1 MAIPSRVLGSGVN
14 SLSTIAICGDGNA
27 SVTAAGTS
35 AGDATQISYVYNNV
49 TTTGVGA
56 GVKLPPTEAGETIIV
71 RNGGANPLT
80 VYPYDANSTINTA
93 GFGTIN
99 STCSAMFYAVTNTL
113 WEELQGFGRSVPI
126 LHYGAF
132 SDTTTQTIV
141 SINTAYAMTFDTT
154 DSSNGVSIGSPSSRL
169 VVDNQGVYNVQFSA
183 QLDKASGGAADVYI
197 WLRKNGTNVPNTTT
211 TLTLQGTAA
220 RQVAAWNFVI
230 QLDSTNYVELMWA
243 ADDAN
248 VVVLAATATSV
259 WPATPSII
267 CTVTQV
273 NNL

>member
-1 MAIPSRVLGSGVN
+1 MAIPSRVLNSGVTQ
-14 SLSTIAICGDGNA
+14 LSTVSICGDGNA

-35 AGDATQISYVYNNV
+35 AGDATTLTYVYNNV
-49 TTTGVGA
+49 TTVGAGA
-56 GVKLPPTEAGETIIV
+56 GVKLPPTEMGETIIV
-71 RNGGANPLT
+71 KNTSANPLT
-80 VYPYDANSTINTA
+80 VYPYNTNSSINNV
-93 GFGTIN
+93 GYGTIN
-99 STCSAMFYAVTNTL
+99 PDCSALFFAVSNTL

-141 SINTAYAMTFDTT
+141 SINEAYAMTFDTT
-154 DSSNGVSIGSPSSRL
+154 DASNGVSIGSPTSRL
-169 VVDNQGVYNVQFSA
+169 VVAEQGVYNIQFSA

-197 WLRKNGTNVPNTTT
+197 WLRKNGSNVPNTAT

-230 QLDSTNYVELMWA
+230 QLEAANYVELMWA
-243 ADDAN
+243 ADD
-248 VVVLAATATSV
+248 VDVTILAASATSV
-259 WPATPSII
+259 WPAIPSVI
-267 CTVTQV
+267 CTITQV

>member
-1 MAIPSRVLGSGVN
+1 MAIPSRVLGSGI
-14 SLSTIAICGDGNA
+14 SQLSTVSICGDGTT

-35 AGDATQISYVYNNV
+35 AGDATAITHVYNNV
-49 TTTGVGA
+49 STTGSGA
-56 GVKLPPTEAGETIIV
+56 GVKLPPTEMGETIIV

-80 VYPYDANSTINTA
+80 VYPYNSSSSINNA

-99 STCSAMFYAVTNTL
+99 PDCSAMFYAVSNTL

-141 SINTAYAMTFDTT
+141 SINTAYAMTFNTT
-154 DSSNGVSIGSPSSRL
+154 DAANGVTIGSPTSRI
-169 VVDNQGVYNVQFSA
+169 VVQEQGVYNVQFSA
-183 QLDKASGGAADVYI
+183 QLDKNSGATGIIHI
-197 WLRKNGTNVPNTTT
+197 WLRKNGTNVPNTASKVAI
-211 TLTLQGTAA
+211 QGTAA
-220 RQVAAWNFVI
+220 ESVAAWNFVI
-230 QLDSTNYVELMWA
+230 QLEPNNYVELMWA
-243 ADDAN
+243 SDDAN
-248 VVVLAATATSV
+248 VVLHAASATSV
-259 WPATPSII
+259 WPAIPSVI

>member
-14 SLSTIAICGDGNA
+14 GLSTVSICGDGNA
-27 SVTAAGTS
+27 SVSAAGTS
-35 AGDATQISYVYNNV
+35 AGDATAITYVYNNV
-49 TTTGVGA
+49 TTVGSGA
-56 GVKLPPTEAGETIIV
+56 GVKLPPTEMGETIIV
-71 RNGGANPLT
+71 KNSGANPLT
-80 VYPYDANSTINTA
+80 VYPYDTGSSINNV

-99 STCSAMFYAVTNTL
+99 PDCSAMFYAVSNTL

-141 SINTAYAMTFDTT
+141 SINEAYAMTFDTT
-154 DSSNGVSIGSPSSRL
+154 DASNGVSIGSPTSRL
-169 VVDNQGVYNVQFSA
+169 VVDEQGVYNIQFSA

-197 WLRKNGTNVPNTTT
+197 WLRKNGNNVPNTTT
-211 TLTLQGTAA
+211 TLSLQGTAA

-230 QLDSTNYVELMWA
+230 QLDAANYVELMWA
-243 ADDAN
+243 ADDAD
-248 VVVLAATATSV
+248 VIILAASATSV
-259 WPATPSII
+259 WPAIPSVI
-267 CTVTQV
+267 CTITQV

>member
-1 MAIPSRVLGSGVN
+1 MPIPSRVLGSGI
-14 SLSTIAICGDGNA
+14 SQLSTVSICGDGNA

-35 AGDATQISYVYNNV
+35 AGNATQLTFVYNNI
-49 TTTGVGA
+49 TATASGT
-56 GVKLPPTEAGETIIV
+56 GVKLPQTEMGETIIV
-71 RNGGANPLT
+71 RNGGANPLK
-80 VYPYDANSTINTA
+80 VYPYDANSSINSA

-99 STCSAMFYAVTNTL
+99 PDCSAMFYAVSNTL

-154 DSSNGVSIGSPSSRL
+154 DASNGVSIGSPTSRI
-169 VVDNQGVYNVQFSA
+169 VVDEQGVYNVQFSA
-183 QLDKASGGAADVYI
+183 QLDKTSGAAAEIYI
-197 WLRKNGTNVPNTTT
+197 WLRKNGTNVPNTASKVAI
-211 TLTLQGTAA
+211 QGTAA
-220 RQVAAWNFVI
+220 ETVAAWNFII
-230 QLDSTNYVELMWA
+230 QLEPTNYVELMWA
-243 ADDAN
+243 SNDTA
-248 VVVLAATATSV
+248 VVLHSASATSV
-259 WPATPSII
+259 WPAIPSVI